1 MFGGAPLHTLV
12 IRHIAR
18 VERVEKCNIAVSVGK
33 LLIVAVFRWLSIDCS
48 GFPLPFIL

>member
-1 MFGGAPLHTLV
+1 MHTLV
-12 IRHIAR
+12 IRHIVR